1 MHPAGSVL
9 LDTSVVIDHFR
20 GNRRITEAL
29 ETAPLIY
36 LPSIVVGELFYGA
49 FHSAFQ
55 ERHLQQLS
63 AFLQIVVVLEA
74 DRNTAELYGKIR
86 AALAKEGH
94 VIPENDIWIAALA
107 AQHDLPLVTRDQH
120 FERISTIQLIKF

>member
-1 MHPAGSVL
+1 MHPAGSIL

-29 ETAPLIY
+29 ETSSLLY
-36 LPSIVVGELFYGA
+36 LPAIAVGELFYGA

-63 AFLQIVVVLEA
+63 AFLQIVTVLEV
-74 DRNTAELYGKIR
+74 DRSTGEYYGKIR
-86 AALAKEGH
+86 AALAKEGQ

-107 AQHDLPLVTRDQH
+107 AQHDLPLATRDQH
-120 FERISTIQLIKF
+120 FERISTIEIIKF